1 MYANH
6 LYLIENI
13 TSLHVGS
20 GDANFGLIDKQIQR
34 DSLTGFPTIHS
45 SSLKG
50 ALKEYS
56 NFKCDISTK
65 TPEERTNF
73 IANIFGDDNNSGKI
87 RFIDAHLISSPFRSD
102 EKPYYSCTSPK
113 AIEQLLDLADTLG
126 IAIAGQDKL
135 RAFASYA
142 GADALVRSGT
152 PFIEDI
158 KAKASDSLDFDALE
172 GIIGAPAALVSDKDF
187 DELLKNL
194 PVIARNSL
202 ENGESKNLWYEEV
215 VPRKSKFFTAISIP
229 TYLDSNDG
237 TKLTNTFSQFQ
248 GFLSDKDTIHI
259 GANAS
264 IGYGITTFTELGH
277 E

>member
-1 MYANH
+1 MYTNH

-56 NFKCDISTK
+56 NYKCDISTK
-65 TPEERTNF
+65 TPEEKNNF
-73 IANIFGDDNNSGKI
+73 ITNIFGDSDNSGKI
-87 RFIDAHLISSPFRSD
+87 RFIDAHLLSVPFRAD
-102 EKPYYSCTSPK
+102 ERPYYCCTSPK
-113 AIEQLLDLADTLG
+113 AIEQFIDLVDTLG
-126 IAIAGQDKL
+126 ITIPGLDKL
-135 RAFASYA
+135 RAFTTYTDKS
-142 GADALVRSGT
+142 ALVRTGT
-152 PFIEDI
+152 PMIEEV
-158 KAKASDSLDFDALE
+158 KAKPSDDYDFDALE
-172 GIIGAPAALVSDKDF
+172 AIVGSPAALISDSDF

-229 TYLDSNDG
+229 TYLNNNDG
-237 TKLTNTFSQFQ
+237 TKLTNTFAQFQ
-248 GFLSDKDTIHI
+248 SFLSDKDTIHI